1 MNPTQLKWIYLEN
14 QFEKKPAKYKT
25 WTQISYLEE
34 WPPCTSAVFFWWKAT
49 NTIIVGAN
57 YDEHTVDAL
66 RDWRLKY
73 SINISSVTPAGK
85 FPTHRRL
92 GSWGICGA
100 SLLTTLF
107 SASRRPNC
115 FPHITCTSL
124 SNALAADSLSANVT
138 NPKPLDS
145 PFDIFLMFTLRTSPN
160 VVMYLV

>member
-73 SINISSVTPAGK
+73 SINKVAGRSHK
-85 FPTHRRL
+85 GWQDLDEKNQTFE
-92 GSWGICGA
+92 A
-100 SLLTTLF
+100 
-107 SASRRPNC
+107 
-115 FPHITCTSL
+115 
-124 SNALAADSLSANVT
+124 NAFV
-138 NPKPLDS
+138 
-145 PFDIFLMFTLRTSPN
+145 I
-160 VVMYLV
+160 

>member
-66 RDWRLKY
+66 RDWRLNHWREDRGQVNATK
-73 SINISSVTPAGK
+73 TE
-85 FPTHRRL
+85 TRL
-92 GSWGICGA
+92 GA
-100 SLLTTLF
+100 
-107 SASRRPNC
+107 
-115 FPHITCTSL
+115 L
-124 SNALAADSLSANVT
+124 SVD
-138 NPKPLDS
+138 
-145 PFDIFLMFTLRTSPN
+145 
-160 VVMYLV
+160 